1 MKIKH
6 LLFMFLLLFVFTIK
20 VNAFS
25 ITGQTS
31 VTVGSNVS
39 VKIEA
44 SGLIGRF
51 DISAQGAITGS
62 KSVWLENNMTTL
74 TFSANQVGNASITV
88 DAKDVSDEN
97 GNTFTGKRILYIT
110 VKDKQTITSS
120 GNKKP
125 SVDINKKYSSNNYL
139 KSLNIDGYDLEPIFN
154 KNTLEYNV
162 TLNVDTE
169 LIKINAETEDSKA
182 TLKGIGEVKV
192 SDGTNE
198 INITVTAENGNE
210 KTYKINATVKEAD
223 PINVTYD
230 NKKYTV
236 VRKPKLENIPTGFVQ
251 NKININNQN
260 IDSYYSDVAKITLV
274 VLKDTNG
281 KEKLFSYNNN
291 KYVPFN
297 EAKSSGLNLMI
308 LDEIPNISRGFKK
321 TTINLNGNTVT
332 AYKTNFNNNYYLIY
346 AKDLSTGKKDIYLYD
361 KENNIFESY
370 FSDLIDNKDKE
381 ITIREYIIIGLLSLL
396 GLIIVTKILTLLKSK
411 DKKIIKYEKK
421 ISKLKNKIN
430 KNISEDYIN
439 DTKSYDIDDVD
450 EKPVIKQIEDDKFS
464 IPKKSRKE
472 KLKEK
477 EEVKKRLEK
486 TKPSFRRV
494 SLEDDD

>member
-6 LLFMFLLLFVFTIK
+6 LLFMLLLSFVFTLK
-20 VNAFS
+20 VSAFS

-31 VTVGSNVS
+31 VTVGSSVS

-51 DISAQGAITGS
+51 DVSAQGAISGS
-62 KSVWLENNMTTL
+62 SSIWLENNTTTL
-74 TFSANQVGNASITV
+74 TFSANQVGSASITV
-88 DAKDVSDEN
+88 NATDVSDEN

-110 VKDKQTITSS
+110 VKDKSSGTSS

-139 KSLNIDGYDLEPIFN
+139 KSLSIEGYDLEPAFD

-162 TLNVDTE
+162 TLDVDTE

-198 INITVTAENGNE
+198 INIIVTAENGNE
-210 KTYKINATVKEAD
+210 KTYKINAIVKEAD
-223 PINVTYD
+223 PINVTFG

-236 VRKPKLENIPTGFVQ
+236 VRKPKLENIPDGFVQ
-251 NKININNQN
+251 NKITIDNQSV
-260 IDSYYSDVAKITLV
+260 DSYYSDVAKITLV
-274 VLKDTNG
+274 VLKDSNG

-297 EAKSSGLNLMI
+297 EAKSSGLSLMI
-308 LDEIPNISRGFKK
+308 LDEKLSIPRGFKK
-321 TTINLNGNTVT
+321 TTIKLNGNSVT
-332 AYKTNFNNNYYLIY
+332 AYKTSFNSNYYLLY
-346 AKDLSTGKKDIYLYD
+346 AKDLSTGKKDVYLYD

-370 FSDLIDNKDKE
+370 FSDLINNKDKE
-381 ITIREYIIIGLLSLL
+381 ITIRENIIIGLLLVL
-396 GLIIVTKILTLLKSK
+396 GLIIITKILALLKSK

-421 ISKLKNKIN
+421 INKLKNKIN
-430 KNISEDYIN
+430 KSVSEDYTS
-439 DTKSYDIDDVD
+439 DKKSYDIDDVD
-450 EKPVIKQIEDDKFS
+450 ERPVIKQIEDEKFS

-477 EEVKKRLEK
+477 EETKKRLEK

>member
-6 LLFMFLLLFVFTIK
+6 LLFMLLLSFIFTLK
-20 VNAFS
+20 VSAFS

-31 VTVGSNVS
+31 VTVGSSVS

-51 DISAQGAITGS
+51 DVSAQGAISGS
-62 KSVWLENNMTTL
+62 SSIWLENNTTTL
-74 TFSANQVGNASITV
+74 TFSANQVGSASITV
-88 DAKDVSDEN
+88 NAKDVSDEN

-110 VKDKQTITSS
+110 VKDKSSGSSS

-139 KSLNIDGYDLEPIFN
+139 KSLSIEGYDLEPAFD

-162 TLNVDTE
+162 TLDVDTE

-182 TLKGIGEVKV
+182 TLKGVGEVKV

-198 INITVTAENGNE
+198 INIIVTAENGNE
-210 KTYKINATVKEAD
+210 KTYKINAIVKEAD
-223 PINVTYD
+223 PINVTFG

-236 VRKPKLENIPTGFVQ
+236 VRKPKLENIPDGFVQ
-251 NKININNQN
+251 NKITIDNQSV
-260 IDSYYSDVAKITLV
+260 DSYYSDVAKITLV
-274 VLKDTNG
+274 VLKDSNG

-297 EAKSSGLNLMI
+297 EAKSSGLSLMI
-308 LDEIPNISRGFKK
+308 LDEKPSIPRGFKK
-321 TTINLNGNTVT
+321 TTIKLNGNSVT
-332 AYKTNFNNNYYLIY
+332 AYKTSFNSNYYLLY
-346 AKDLSTGKKDIYLYD
+346 AKDLSTGKKDVYLYD

-370 FSDLIDNKDKE
+370 FSDLINNKDKE
-381 ITIREYIIIGLLSLL
+381 ITIRENIIIGLLLVL
-396 GLIIVTKILTLLKSK
+396 GLIIITKILALLKSK

-421 ISKLKNKIN
+421 INKLKNKIN
-430 KNISEDYIN
+430 KSVSEDYTS
-439 DTKSYDIDDVD
+439 DKKSYDIDDVD
-450 EKPVIKQIEDDKFS
+450 ERPVIKQIEDEKFS

-477 EEVKKRLEK
+477 EETKKRLEK